1 MTIKEKSAVVKSVKR
16 VKYSDGVAPHS
27 SKLSGVKK
35 IFVVDCMPNTPEN
48 YAVMQ
53 TILEKLGLGNLNF
66 TFTCDIKMCLIIL
79 GNNHA
84 QSQVLNLCIFDL
96 SVSFFLQ
103 SMILIYEDNFPK
115 MCMVARQADGGLH
128 AQLFPVSWPRP
139 LC

>member
-84 QSQVLNLCIFDL
+84 QSQVLNLSLIFIFFSPVYDL
-96 SVSFFLQ
+96 NL
-103 SMILIYEDNFPK
+103 
-115 MCMVARQADGGLH
+115 
-128 AQLFPVSWPRP
+128 
-139 LC
+139 